1 MEVNKSHGTR
11 SKKTRKES
19 VEEAILNKEQNFREL
34 FEAVST
40 EENSWDNQWNNA
52 FSKAGGEWSNN

>member
-1 MEVNKSHGTR
+1 MEQEV
-11 SKKTRKES
+11 KKQEKNP